1 VRAASTAFVVER
13 LVQLLL
19 RFCRAKIISVLP
31 LLPLVCVKSLRG
43 CVSVCGNLIKAA
55 AIDQQYQQKKQKE
68 KPQTSR
74 QNENRKCS
82 QNELNKTKNK
92 INM

>member
-1 VRAASTAFVVER
+1 VRAASTDFVVER

-19 RFCRAKIISVLP
+19 RFCRAKIISVLL

-55 AIDQQYQQKKQKE
+55 AIDQQYQQKNQK
-68 KPQTSR
+68 K
-74 QNENRKCS
+74 NRKQAAKMKIES
-82 QNELNKTKNK
+82 APKTS
-92 INM
+92 